1 MGERVEIAVPT
12 IAQEE
17 ALTVPYSAILYD
29 INGGEWVYVRT
40 GDQTYAR
47 RRVEVRA
54 IVGDMAV
61 LARGPAEGAEI
72 VTIGGPELF
81 GTEFGV
87 GH

>member
-1 MGERVEIAVPT
+1 
-12 IAQEE
+12 
-17 ALTVPYSAILYD
+17 
-29 INGGEWVYVRT
+29 
-40 GDQTYAR
+40 
-47 RRVEVRA
+47 
-54 IVGDMAV
+54 MAV